1 MRKKTVIQVYKC
13 RGLVFVAKIVVRESV
28 IEAVGLNDLLLAL
41 KNCVWREIE
50 KEENKENFWG

>member
-28 IEAVGLNDLLLAL
+28 IEAVGLNDLLLA
-41 KNCVWREIE
+41 
-50 KEENKENFWG
+50 